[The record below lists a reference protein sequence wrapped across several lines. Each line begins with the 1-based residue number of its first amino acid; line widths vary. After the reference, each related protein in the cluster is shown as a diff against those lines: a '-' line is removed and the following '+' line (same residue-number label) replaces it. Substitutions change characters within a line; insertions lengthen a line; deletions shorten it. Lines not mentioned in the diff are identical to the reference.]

1 VAETSLSLSELLR
14 NAQDAPDFFRTAFQ
28 WLLQALI
35 EEEASQKIGAGRYE
49 RTPERL
55 TQRNGHRP
63 YVLKSRMGPLELGIP
78 KLRKGSFFPS
88 LLQPRRQTEKA
99 LLAVIQEAYV
109 HGVSTRK
116 VDELVESLGLD
127 GISKSEVSRI
137 VEEIDHE
144 VQAFRHRPLE
154 GSHPYVWLDAK
165 YVKIRENGRVV
176 SKALVVAIG
185 VHEDGQREVLGFDV
199 GPSESEGF
207 WRAFLAGLVERGLH
221 GVQLVISDAHGGLQK
236 AIRAILQGASSERC
250 RVHVMRDLLAHVP
263 RSAQSMVAALVRT
276 IFAQPDQ
283 EAARQQLRQV
293 ATTLRDR
300 FPQAAELLEEA
311 EEDVLA
317 YMVFPREHWRQIA
330 STNPLERLNREIG
343 RRADVVGIFPNDAAA
358 IRLLGAVLAEQQ
370 DEWAAAP
377 RRTFS
382 QESMA
387 KLRKDQGGEAIS
399 LPPTAVS

>member
-1 VAETSLSLSELLR
+1 MAEFSLSLSELLR
-14 NAQDAPDFFRTAFQ
+14 NAQDAPDFLRIALQ
-28 WLLQALI
+28 RLLQALI
-35 EEEASQKIGAGRYE
+35 EAEASEKIGAGRYE

-63 YVLKSRMGPLELGIP
+63 YVLKTRLGPLELGIP

-88 LLQPRRQTEKA
+88 LLQPRRRTEKA
-99 LLAVIQEAYV
+99 LLSVIQEAYV

-137 VEEIDHE
+137 VEELDRE

-154 GSHPYVWLDAK
+154 GAYPYVWLDAK

-185 VHEDGQREVLGFDV
+185 VNEDGQREVLGFDV

-236 AIRAILQGASSERC
+236 AIRAILQGASWQRC
-250 RVHVMRDLLAHVP
+250 RVHFMRDLLAHVP

-293 ATTLRDR
+293 TTTLRER
-300 FPQAAELLEEA
+300 FPQAAAVLEEA

-317 YMVFPREHWRQIA
+317 YMVFPREHWRQIS

-377 RRTFS
+377 RRYFS

-387 KLRKDQGGEAIS
+387 KLRKGKGGEAVS